1 MYVCIYM
8 YVCMYLYICM
18 YIYMYMYVC
27 KYIYICICICMYI
40 YVCMYVNI
48 YINDIYSIQW
58 IKLILP
64 QSFILVVVIV
74 HWVISSHSYLNNL
87 APSSPWQITHSKCAG
102 VSDSIIPP
110 ETPLGHLDATDG
122 EWSWVPEN
130 ATFFWFTTSCV
141 FRWICARSMAD
152 PFEYSRF
159 PAFNIHVFWLKPLMF
174 SRFPGR
180 WPQILLVVGPCFW
193 AETTSLTCWSMRTVP

>member
-1 MYVCIYM
+1 MYMYLYMYMCMYMNMIMYMYMFVHMYLYEYENVYVYVYVCIY
-8 YVCMYLYICM
+8 
-18 YIYMYMYVC
+18 
-27 KYIYICICICMYI
+27 
-40 YVCMYVNI
+40 I

-130 ATFFWFTTSCV
+130 ATFFWFTSCV
-141 FRWICARSMAD
+141 FRWICARSLAD

-159 PAFNIHVFWLKPLMF
+159 PALNIHVFWWKPLMF